1 MVRIPRQWS
10 LKLWETGKASSKR
23 LELQQ
28 RASESATWT
37 PAELISQ
44 RRRHDTLPIEKID
57 RLYTYRR
64 QWSLNAFHPITSN
77 ITNRHHQQQYLTSS
91 PGERGLSGDDGETDS
106 NFVRCFDLRRGPDE
120 RSGGVIAHHRPGGQ
134 SQDRPRPTQ
143 GTSAVSAPA

>member
-64 QWSLNAFHPITSN
+64 QWSLNAFHPS
-77 ITNRHHQQQYLTSS
+77 TSS
-91 PGERGLSGDDGETDS
+91 IRPIIVIISSSIWHRRLANGAWAVTMVRLTPISSDVSTSGEDQTSVPGALSLITVQAGRAKIVLALLK
-106 NFVRCFDLRRGPDE
+106 VRP
-120 RSGGVIAHHRPGGQ
+120 V
-134 SQDRPRPTQ
+134 
-143 GTSAVSAPA
+143 